1 MNYLNYPKKLD
12 TPNRKNRKSARNKVF
27 QANKKMNKL
36 ARRPRSAAR

>member
-1 MNYLNYPKKLD
+1 MQYQSYPKTLD

-27 QANKKMNKL
+27 QHNKKLSKL